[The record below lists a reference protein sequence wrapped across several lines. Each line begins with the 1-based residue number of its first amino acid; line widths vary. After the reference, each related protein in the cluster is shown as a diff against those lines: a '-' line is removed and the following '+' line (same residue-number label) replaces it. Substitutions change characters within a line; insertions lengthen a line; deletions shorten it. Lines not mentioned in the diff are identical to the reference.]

1 MAKDDYEGHTDF
13 FKLDKNGSDTDSS
26 FDFDDLNCSKR
37 RQQFRNDLIIYYSC
51 EGLGAPNNLL
61 SLMWY

>member
-26 FDFDDLNCSKR
+26 FDFDDLNLS
-37 RQQFRNDLIIYYSC
+37 L
-51 EGLGAPNNLL
+51 NLL
-61 SLMWY
+61 IKVISIKVDQYVNTT

>member
-1 MAKDDYEGHTDF
+1 MKVTKIFLNWIKTD
-13 FKLDKNGSDTDSS
+13 LTDSS